1 MSPNPNSSA
10 RLALEGEMT
19 IFQAAELNEALLRAV
34 RDNEGLEVDLVG
46 VTELDTAGVQLMLV
60 AQREASAIGHV
71 LRWVGHSHAVRE
83 VVSRL
88 GLEAELGEAVSI
100 VGA

>member
-19 IFQAAELNEALLRAV
+19 IFQAAELNETLLRAV

-60 AQREASAIGHV
+60 AQREACALGHA

-88 GLEAELGEAVSI
+88 GLEGELGEAVSI

>member
-19 IFQAAELNEALLRAV
+19 IFQAAELNETLLRAV

-60 AQREASAIGHV
+60 AQREASALGHA

-88 GLEAELGEAVSI
+88 GLESELGEAVSI